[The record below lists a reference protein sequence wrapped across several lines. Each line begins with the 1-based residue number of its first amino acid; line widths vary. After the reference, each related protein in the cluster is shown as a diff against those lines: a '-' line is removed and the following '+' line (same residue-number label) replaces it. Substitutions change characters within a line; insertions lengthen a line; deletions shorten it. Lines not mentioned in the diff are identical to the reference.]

1 VLRPATIALTA
12 AAALALCAWPG
23 AGAQAKRSTSCER
36 ARSTTLLE
44 TARVRVYEISRGPRS
59 SRATSSYA
67 CRKGSS
73 RKPILLFDDGD
84 GPGAAA
90 DFEVLGLRVAYTLIG
105 CDPTGFGCGS
115 DASVLDL
122 RARRRL
128 SAPAQPEGARETDWE
143 AVRALSSIGGSLVFA
158 SRSPVN
164 ASASRP
170 VTDARIAVVGA
181 DRVVR
186 ELDRG
191 AAVEA
196 DSLAVARRAGR
207 PSLFTWRSGG
217 VLRSTEL

>member
-1 VLRPATIALTA
+1 MLRRCTIALTA
-12 AAALALCAWPG
+12 AAALGLWLG

-44 TARVRVYEISRGPRS
+44 TARVRVYELSRGPSS
-59 SRATSSYA
+59 SRATASYA
-67 CRKGSS
+67 CRKGSA
-73 RKPILLFDDGD
+73 RKPVLLFDDGD

-90 DFEVLGLRVAYTLIG
+90 GFEVLGLRVAYTLIG

-115 DASVLDL
+115 DAIVLDL

-128 SAPAQPEGARETDWE
+128 SAPAQPAGAQESDWE
-143 AVRALSSIGGSLVFA
+143 AVRALTSAAGTLVFSA
-158 SRSPVN
+158 QSPVN
-164 ASASRP
+164 GGSASRP
-170 VTDARIAVVGA
+170 VTDARIAFTGA
-181 DRVVR
+181 DRVVH

-191 AAVEA
+191 PAIEA